1 MNNNKK
7 IIRNIIILMFLLY
20 IINNSFNKK
29 KDINSYKSFINECN
43 KLKRINTAKILNNGH
58 PYISICLPVYN
69 MEKYLE
75 RAIFSIINQSFQ
87 NFEIIIVD
95 DNSNDSTEDIIKN
108 MMTKDNRIKLI
119 NHDKNL
125 GVFRSRAD
133 AVNNSKGNYIILID
147 PDDMLLNEDLFLELY
162 KYNLKYNLDIIEFS
176 VYYKEERKSKIY
188 RPNAHESNH
197 YHQFNK
203 SIIYQPILSNI
214 IFYYPNS
221 KNYSSVICRTIW
233 NKLIRKNILIKSIEY
248 IEQDF
253 HDEFLITADDTPIN
267 IICFNFANN
276 YSNIDLPG
284 YLYNI
289 RKNSMSIS
297 HNDNKHDIIMSINY
311 YLYYKLFYRYIKE
324 FKKDINYLY
333 YDMKEFAPYLLKFKE
348 YKLSLYN
355 SKLIS
360 LIKNIKNNTIS
371 NEFKDFLNIFL
382 INLN

>member
-43 KLKRINTAKILNNGH
+43 KLKRINTAKILNIGH

-125 GVFRSRAD
+125 GVFRTRAD
-133 AVNNSKGNYIILID
+133 AINNSKGNYII
-147 PDDMLLNEDLFLELY
+147 
-162 KYNLKYNLDIIEFS
+162 LKYNLDIIEFS

-197 YHQFNK
+197 YHQFKK

-360 LIKNIKNNTIS
+360 LIKNIKNNNIS